1 MMMEKLVEM
10 VDSVPW
16 LRAERAMKQPNNDQ
30 PGGGRLLIS
39 IGTPCYSRA
48 PSWNIYIPLTCSK
61 SGRSKIDQN

>member
-30 PGGGRLLIS
+30 PGGGNYLYQLALLVILELLL
-39 IGTPCYSRA
+39 G
-48 PSWNIYIPLTCSK
+48 IYISH
-61 SGRSKIDQN
+61 

>member
-30 PGGGRLLIS
+30 PGGGGGI
-39 IGTPCYSRA
+39 
-48 PSWNIYIPLTCSK
+48 IYINWHSLLFSSSFLEYIYPTNLFK
-61 SGRSKIDQN
+61 KW